1 MERKDWV
8 MIGGF
13 VGTILTI
20 IVVFFAGL
28 QTMNSRFEAV
38 DRRFEAVDRRFEA
51 VDRRFD
57 AVDRRFEAID
67 RRFVAIENRLLSIE
81 EYLRGPDASV
91 DDAASVDKESVP

>member
-8 MIGGF
+8 MLGGF

-38 DRRFEAVDRRFEA
+38 DRRFEAVDRRF
-51 VDRRFD
+51 
-57 AVDRRFEAID
+57 
-67 RRFVAIENRLLSIE
+67 VAIENRLLSIE
-81 EYLRGPDASV
+81 EHLRGPDASI
-91 DDAASVDKESVP
+91 DDAASANRESIP

>member
-8 MIGGF
+8 MLGGF

-28 QTMNSRFEAV
+28 QIMNSRFEAV

-51 VDRRFD
+51 I
-57 AVDRRFEAID
+57 DRRFEAID

-81 EYLRGPDASV
+81 EHLRGPEATL
-91 DDAASVDKESVP
+91 DDAASVDKGAIP

>member
-8 MIGGF
+8 MLGGF

-38 DRRFEAVDRRFEA
+38 DRRFEAVDRRF
-51 VDRRFD
+51 
-57 AVDRRFEAID
+57 
-67 RRFVAIENRLLSIE
+67 VAIENRLLSIE
-81 EYLRGPDASV
+81 EHLRGPDATL
-91 DDAASVDKESVP
+91 DDAASVNKESVP

>member
-8 MIGGF
+8 MLGGF

-51 VDRRFD
+51 VDRRF
-57 AVDRRFEAID
+57 
-67 RRFVAIENRLLSIE
+67 VAIENRLLSIE
-81 EYLRGPDASV
+81 EHLRGPDATL
-91 DDAASVDKESVP
+91 DDAASVNKESVP